1 MAKVFLTG
9 GAGFIGYYIT
19 KELLARGDEVT
30 LYDAFLNYIS
40 PLESH
45 YFQYL
50 EMRLRDIQNKVRL
63 IRGDVRHRGLL
74 VKNLKVA
81 KPEIVIHLAAIPL
94 ANVSNQLSESAI
106 EINLN
111 GTVTVLESI
120 RVINSVKRFIY
131 ASSSFIYG
139 NFQYIPAD
147 ENHPT
152 NPIDVYGGTKL
163 CGEILTKSFGR
174 KFGMEYAIIR
184 PSAVYGPTDS
194 NGRVSQI
201 FIENALKGK
210 PLILHRGGKD
220 KVDFTYVED
229 VAHGFVLAA
238 FSPKA
243 KNEIFNVT
251 YGEGRNIKE
260 FAQILRGVIPGVKTV
275 IRQPKEIRPKRGT
288 LDISKARKLLNYQ
301 PKYPLEKG
309 LKLYVEFIKNSGVIK

>member
-1 MAKVFLTG
+1 MSKVFITG
-9 GAGFIGYYIT
+9 GAGFIGYHIT
-19 KELLARGDEVT
+19 KELLTRGDEVT
-30 LYDAFLNYIS
+30 IYDAFLNYIS

-45 YFQYL
+45 YPQYL

-74 VKNLKVA
+74 VKSLKEA
-81 KPEIVIHLAAIPL
+81 KPEIVIHLSAIPL
-94 ANVSNQLSESAI
+94 ASVSNQLSESAI

-120 RVINSVKRFIY
+120 RVINSVKRFVY

-139 NFQYIPAD
+139 DFQYTPAD

-174 KFGMEYAIIR
+174 KFGMDYNIIR
-184 PSAVYGPTDS
+184 PSAVYGPTDP
-194 NGRVSQI
+194 NRRVSQI
-201 FIENALKGK
+201 FIENALEGK
-210 PLILHRGGKD
+210 PLILHGGGKD
-220 KVDFTYVED
+220 KVDFTYVKD
-229 VAHGFVLAA
+229 AAQGFVLAA

-243 KNEIFNVT
+243 KNEIFNIT
-251 YGEGRNIKE
+251 YGEGRSTKE
-260 FAQILRGVIPGVKTV
+260 FAQILKKLIPRVKT
-275 IRQPKEIRPKRGT
+275 ITRQPKEIRPKRGT
-288 LDISKARKLLNYQ
+288 LDISKARKFLNYR